1 MTDAS
6 DSRTKPKPKRKPK
19 LKPVLAGTLLLGLG
33 AGGAYAAVALGAIGG
48 AQATPEADVPKL
60 VRKGQ
65 DDPYAP
71 AAEAK
76 DEGGDIVEGEGGSAY
91 RTSYYR
97 FEDSF
102 TSNLAG
108 SPALIQVTLAA
119 STRYDGRVL
128 QWLDKHQLA
137 LRSAILIELA
147 ETSEEE
153 AASVQ
158 GKAALRKRLAKAINR
173 VLKDLEGFGGVD
185 QVHFQGYLV
194 Q

>member
-1 MTDAS
+1 MTDA
-6 DSRTKPKPKRKPK
+6 KQPKAKSGSK
-19 LKPVLAGTLLLGLG
+19 LKLVLGAVLLLGLG
-33 AGGAYAAVALGAIGG
+33 AGGAYGAVASGIIGG
-48 AQATPEADVPKL
+48 AHAAEEADVPKL
-60 VRKGQ
+60 IRKGQ

-71 AAEAK
+71 PA
-76 DEGGDIVEGEGGSAY
+76 DETDKSGDIIEGEGGSAY

-147 ETSEEE
+147 ETSEGE

-158 GKAALRKRLAKAINR
+158 GKAALRKRLASAIND